1 VGIARCGKEKVD
13 LFKSVSRLIT
23 SINIRCV
30 LGDDAYN
37 AHADEIAAIYY
48 QLEQSGACILVRLT
62 VCVYVRVCDARD

>member
-1 VGIARCGKEKVD
+1 VD

-48 QLEQSGACILVRLT
+48 QLEQSGACIL
-62 VCVYVRVCDARD
+62 YA